1 MKHFLTGIGLGCL
14 LALIV
19 WVSLTPIILLPSAS
33 ATPPKAKAR
42 FFVSAAD
49 SERQGVTCPFAHL
62 VTDRQTG
69 KVYLLVDRTITE
81 VDP

>member
-1 MKHFLTGIGLGCL
+1 L

-19 WVSLTPIILLPSAS
+19 WVSLTPAILLPSAS
-33 ATPPKAKAR
+33 AAPPKAQAR
-42 FFVSAAD
+42 FLVGKAD
-49 SERQGVTCPFAHL
+49 FERQDVTCPFAHQI
-62 VTDRQTG
+62 TDRQTG